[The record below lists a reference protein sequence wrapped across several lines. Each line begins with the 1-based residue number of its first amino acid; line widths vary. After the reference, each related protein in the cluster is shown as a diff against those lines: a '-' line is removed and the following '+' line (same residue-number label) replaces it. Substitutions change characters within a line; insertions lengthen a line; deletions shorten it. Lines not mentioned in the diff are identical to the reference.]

1 MQVKLVPM
9 HSQSL
14 SFLNN
19 SQMLLACSQLFRSI
33 ASTDQHADSKE
44 DAAPVSAD
52 AQAYTSGSKQ
62 APMPTYFIGSF
73 GAGSKEA
80 MLSLSTASSNIQYLG
95 TSGLKTLQGLN
106 VAFLDGIYNAAA
118 YKQDAQDVGSAA
130 GCRHYT
136 QVNRSNPKPELVS
149 IPYWRSS
156 LLLQQGWLHSLSQAA
171 KLV

>member
-1 MQVKLVPM
+1 MI
-9 HSQSL
+9 
-14 SFLNN
+14 
-19 SQMLLACSQLFRSI
+19 RST
-33 ASTDQHADSKE
+33 ASSDQHADSKE

-62 APMPTYFIGSF
+62 APIPAYFIGSF

-106 VAFLDGIYNAAA
+106 VAFLDGIYDAAA
-118 YKQDAQDVGSAA
+118 YKQDPQDVGSAT

-136 QVNRSNPKPELVS
+136 QVSRSTPNLSPS
-149 IPYWRSS
+149 IAYWRVSFVH
-156 LLLQQGWLHSLSQAA
+156 QQAWLHSLLQAT